1 MLKKNRLMGQDLF
14 TLVVTDRRC
23 IFARLAPE
31 LLKEAARAA
40 AEQAKGEGGGF
51 MARWGAQ
58 MEATHQFHLRYGEM
72 EPDRILAE
80 SEGNFALEISSLG
93 SVDVREVSR
102 SEQRGQKT
110 RRVAAWQIE
119 FHAGG
124 GSHRFDVDE
133 DPSPLLREVLGSLV
147 R

>member
-1 MLKKNRLMGQDLF
+1 MLKRSRLLGQDLF
-14 TLVVTDRRC
+14 TLGVTDRRC
-23 IFARLAPE
+23 IFARLAPD
-31 LLKEAARAA
+31 LLKEAARAT
-40 AEQAKGEGGGF
+40 AEQAKGEGKGF
-51 MARWGAQ
+51 MARWGVQ
-58 MEATHQFHLRYGEM
+58 LEATHQFHLRYGEM

-80 SEGNFALEISSLG
+80 AEGNFALEISSLG
-93 SVDVREVSR
+93 SVDVREVVR

-110 RRVAAWQIE
+110 RRVAAWQIT
-119 FHAGG
+119 FQAGG